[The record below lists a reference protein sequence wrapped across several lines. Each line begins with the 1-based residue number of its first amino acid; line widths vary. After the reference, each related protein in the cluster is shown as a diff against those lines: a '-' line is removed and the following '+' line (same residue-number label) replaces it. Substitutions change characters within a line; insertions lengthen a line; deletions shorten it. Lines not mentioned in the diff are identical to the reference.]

1 MDKTPNKKLIR
12 KQSSKAVF
20 GIKLPPIEKNDTDH
34 HVKTILDVD
43 PDYFSLVEGRK
54 IRPNTSMNK
63 YKEDVKNVAL
73 KRTLRGFL
81 TDEILRIDR
90 EMENEKSIY
99 ESASAHF
106 DDCQQS
112 FDKFLADDNNKT
124 IAIMHKSD
132 GLAKDLVNQTEEH
145 KQANYEVATLKSKLQ
160 YIDETLLIL
169 LSFERFLHTA
179 APILWQEHNNVRL
192 DRHHTEIIEMDSNIF
207 VPVNKDI
214 VKERLSKLSAP
225 KLYFDTP
232 EQLLEMFEL
241 LEHQNLN
248 YLLATEEL
256 NAEKNKLLKSRDVF
270 KATLN
275 QQLDFIQK
283 KMEGIEAM
291 ITTNKNRE
299 IEVKEIFYRILA
311 DKLRYVVSSECALQV
326 SNYVEYAYEQLVATN
341 ETNLSPVEMMRA
353 LENEYDNVMLD
364 LSTYELNLVKAVEQE
379 IYENGIKNM
388 KDAKEAAKLLKDI
401 DKLNRRLKSSYEPTR
416 RKIYY

>member
-43 PDYFSLVEGRK
+43 PDYFSVVEGRK

-63 YKEDVKNVAL
+63 YKEDVKKVAL

-106 DDCQQS
+106 DNCQQS

-124 IAIMHKSD
+124 IAIMQKSD

-179 APILWQEHNNVRL
+179 APILWQEYNNVQL
-192 DRHHTEIIEMDSNIF
+192 DRHHTEITEMDSNIF

-225 KLYFDTP
+225 KLYFETP

-248 YLLATEEL
+248 YLLATEEI
-256 NAEKNKLLKSRDVF
+256 NAEKNKLLESRDVF
-270 KATLN
+270 KAALN
-275 QQLDFIQK
+275 QQLNFIQK

-291 ITTNKNRE
+291 IATNKHRE
-299 IEVKEIFYRILA
+299 IEVKEIFYKILG
-311 DKLRYVVSSECALQV
+311 DKLRYVVSSECVLQV
-326 SNYVEYAYEQLVATN
+326 SNYVEYAYERLVATN
-341 ETNLSPVEMMRA
+341 ETNLSPVEMTRA
-353 LENEYDNVMLD
+353 LENEYDNLMLD
-364 LSTYELNLVKAVEQE
+364 LSTYDLNLVKAVEQE
-379 IYENGIKNM
+379 IYENEIKNM
-388 KDAKEAAKLLKDI
+388 TDAKEAAKLLKDV
-401 DKLNRRLKSSYEPTR
+401 DKLNRRLKSSFEPTR
-416 RKIYY
+416 RKINY